1 MAARL
6 QLPERHWSA
15 VFGLWQGSSSMTATY
30 RGKPLKDYTK
40 EELIKIVIE
49 MGKMQEQSHR
59 QHIHD
64 LEFLSNLG
72 SKV

>member
-1 MAARL
+1 
-6 QLPERHWSA
+6 
-15 VFGLWQGSSSMTATY
+15 MTATY